1 MQITQS
7 YSLKKGTVLKDSYV
21 LGSEIGSGG
30 YGIIYSA
37 YDTVSEC
44 KVAIK
49 EYFPIG
55 LAVRTPDKI
64 TVSSI
69 SQHFEKDYVKG
80 RERFLSEAMVL
91 SELNINVIIRV
102 YDIFTENGTAYYV
115 MEYVEGMS
123 IAEYTKK
130 YGAIKSEQALFAA
143 LNIADAFTY
152 IHDKN
157 IIHRDLS
164 PDNIMITHDG
174 NVKIIDFGNAR
185 EFSYDNENSFTVAL
199 KHGFAPLEQYQHHG
213 NQGPWTD
220 IYSLGAVMYYAL
232 TLNVPQDP
240 MTRMENYGDYYK
252 DLSAINPQLAEIIE
266 KMTAINPDDRYT
278 DSNILLRDL
287 RRVKLSAEN
296 FNIYKNTV

>member
-21 LGSEIGSGG
+21 IGKEIGSGG

-80 RERFLSEAMVL
+80 KERFLNEAMVL

-232 TLNVPQDP
+232 TLNVPNDP

-278 DSNILLRDL
+278 DSNVLLRDL

-296 FNIYKNTV
+296 FNIYKNRV